1 MTREMMED
9 LLEGFTKM
17 TEDLQDIQANGNHM
31 NDLILKTENKVKDVT
46 INLNGLQQNLWKLD
60 QKFNLVEGLMKTKV
74 KRQIVKKAS

>member
-17 TEDLQDIQANGNHM
+17 TEDLQDIQANSNHM
-31 NDLILKTENKVKDVT
+31 NDLILKTEIRVKDVT
-46 INLNGLQQNLWKLD
+46 INLNGLQQNLRKLD
-60 QKFNLVEGLMKTKV
+60 QKFNLVEALMKTKV